1 MGEENTRGDNAAY
14 NREDA
19 AHAGWVTTQVAA
31 RSLAISPRTV
41 RWHIEQGHIE
51 AKPQGEGVKRSWL
64 VSIESLQAF
73 RDARQRQGQSP
84 GGFREAQKSADIAAQ
99 PPGNAIR
106 ELADRLV
113 EEASRASEFRVRLE
127 ISEKAAS
134 TLREELAEERRRREE
149 AERERNDLRQELYAL
164 REATEASETF
174 EGELETAEL
183 QPAPSGPQT
192 LQDGSPRGGLSDDGD
207 ETTEAPE
214 AFKRLSVWVYGLG
227 LILTGMTGFLMQLG
241 LGYQIFQRLGLGLPN
256 DVVFRYGA
264 GWGLPLLLPIIFGY
278 QVGRKPRGN
287 NFWRH
292 VGITALLAALASFLP
307 WAILIVPQT
316 GPGLLTSNEV
326 STIFFKAT
334 QMWLPVGLAFLSS
347 ALIGNARRRRV
358 AGPTPSTG
366 FASKQWSPLTLT
378 LIGIAGNILAVAIT
392 GIFAL
397 TGT

>member
-1 MGEENTRGDNAAY
+1 VGEDNTRGDNAAS

-51 AKPQGEGVKRSWL
+51 AKPQGEGVRRSWL
-64 VSIESLQAF
+64 VSIDSLQAF

-84 GGFREAQKSADIAAQ
+84 GGFREAQKGADIAAQ
-99 PPGNAIR
+99 PPGNPIR

-149 AERERNDLRQELYAL
+149 AERERNYLRQELYAL
-164 REATEASETF
+164 REATEGSETV
-174 EGELETAEL
+174 EGEPERAEP
-183 QPAPSGPQT
+183 QPAASGPQT
-192 LQDGSPRGGLSDDGD
+192 LQDRS
-207 ETTEAPE
+207 
-214 AFKRLSVWVYGLG
+214 KRLSVWVYGLG
-227 LILTGMTGFLMQLG
+227 VILTGLTGFLMQLG

-264 GWGLPLLLPIIFGY
+264 GWGLPLLLPLIFGY
-278 QVGRKPRGN
+278 LVGRKPRGN

-292 VGITALLAALASFLP
+292 VGITALLAALVSFLP

-316 GPGLLTSNEV
+316 ETGLLTSNEV
-326 STIFFKAT
+326 STIFFEAT

-358 AGPTPSTG
+358 TGPTP
-366 FASKQWSPLTLT
+366 
-378 LIGIAGNILAVAIT
+378 
-392 GIFAL
+392 
-397 TGT
+397 

>member
-1 MGEENTRGDNAAY
+1 VGEDNTRGDNAAS

-19 AHAGWVTTQVAA
+19 ARAGWVTTQVAA

-51 AKPQGEGVKRSWL
+51 AKPQGEGVRRSWL
-64 VSIESLQAF
+64 VSIDSLQAF
-73 RDARQRQGQSP
+73 RDARQQQGQSP

-99 PPGNAIR
+99 PLGNPIR

-149 AERERNDLRQELYAL
+149 AERERNDLRQDLYAL
-164 REATEASETF
+164 REVTAASETL
-174 EGELETAEL
+174 EGERETAEL
-183 QPAPSGPQT
+183 RPVASGAQSLRDRSPG
-192 LQDGSPRGGLSDDGD
+192 GS
-207 ETTEAPE
+207 
-214 AFKRLSVWVYGLG
+214 KRLSVWVYGLG
-227 LILTGMTGFLMQLG
+227 VVLTGMTGLLMQLG
-241 LGYQIFQRLGLGLPN
+241 LGYQIFQRSGLGLPN

-278 QVGRKPRGN
+278 LVGRKPRGN

-292 VGITALLAALASFLP
+292 VGITALLAALVSFLP
-307 WAILIVPQT
+307 WAILIVPPT
-316 GPGLLTSNEV
+316 GTGLLTSNEV
-326 STIFFKAT
+326 SKIFFEAT

-358 AGPTPSTG
+358 AGPTP
-366 FASKQWSPLTLT
+366 
-378 LIGIAGNILAVAIT
+378 
-392 GIFAL
+392 
-397 TGT
+397 

>member
-1 MGEENTRGDNAAY
+1 VGEDNTRGDNAAS

-64 VSIESLQAF
+64 VSIDSLQAF

-99 PPGNAIR
+99 LPGNPIR

-113 EEASRASEFRVRLE
+113 EEASKASEFRVRLE

-149 AERERNDLRQELYAL
+149 AERDRNDLRQELYAL
-164 REATEASETF
+164 REATEASETV
-174 EGELETAEL
+174 ELRPVA
-183 QPAPSGPQT
+183 SGPQS
-192 LQDGSPRGGLSDDGD
+192 LQDRSPRGGLSDDGD
-207 ETTEAPE
+207 TTTEAPD
-214 AFKRLSVWVYGLG
+214 AFKRLSAWGYGLG
-227 LILTGMTGFLMQLG
+227 VILTGMTGFLIQLG

-287 NFWRH
+287 TFWRH
-292 VGITALLAALASFLP
+292 VGITALLVALVSFLP
-307 WAILIVPQT
+307 WAILRVTQT
-316 GPGLLTSNEV
+316 GTGLLTSDEV
-326 STIFFKAT
+326 STIFFEAT
-334 QMWLPVGLAFLSS
+334 QMWLPVGLAFLLS
-347 ALIGNARRRRV
+347 AVIGNARRRRV
-358 AGPTPSTG
+358 AGPTP
-366 FASKQWSPLTLT
+366 
-378 LIGIAGNILAVAIT
+378 
-392 GIFAL
+392 
-397 TGT
+397 

>member
-1 MGEENTRGDNAAY
+1 MGEENTRGDNAAS

-51 AKPQGEGVKRSWL
+51 AKPQGEGVRRSWL
-64 VSIESLQAF
+64 VSIDSLQAF
-73 RDARQRQGQSP
+73 RDARQRQEQSP
-84 GGFREAQKSADIAAQ
+84 GGFRETQKSADIAAQ
-99 PPGNAIR
+99 TPGNPIR

-149 AERERNDLRQELYAL
+149 AERERNDLRQDLYAL
-164 REATEASETF
+164 REVTAASETL
-174 EGELETAEL
+174 EGERETAEL
-183 QPAPSGPQT
+183 RPVASGAQSLRDRSPG
-192 LQDGSPRGGLSDDGD
+192 GS
-207 ETTEAPE
+207 
-214 AFKRLSVWVYGLG
+214 KRLSVWVYGLG
-227 LILTGMTGFLMQLG
+227 VVLTGMTGFLMQLG
-241 LGYQIFQRLGLGLPN
+241 LGYQIFQRSGLGLPN
-256 DVVFRYGA
+256 DVVFRYGV

-278 QVGRKPRGN
+278 LVGRKPRGN

-292 VGITALLAALASFLP
+292 VGITALLAALVSFLP

-316 GPGLLTSNEV
+316 GTGLLTSNEV

-358 AGPTPSTG
+358 TGSTP
-366 FASKQWSPLTLT
+366 
-378 LIGIAGNILAVAIT
+378 
-392 GIFAL
+392 
-397 TGT
+397 

>member
-1 MGEENTRGDNAAY
+1 VGEDNTRGDNAAS

-51 AKPQGEGVKRSWL
+51 AKPQGEGVRRSWL
-64 VSIESLQAF
+64 VSIDSLQAF
-73 RDARQRQGQSP
+73 RDARQQQGQSP

-99 PPGNAIR
+99 PLGNPIR

-149 AERERNDLRQELYAL
+149 AERERNYLRQELYAL
-164 REATEASETF
+164 REATEGSETV
-174 EGELETAEL
+174 EGEPERAEP
-183 QPAPSGPQT
+183 QPAASGPQT
-192 LQDGSPRGGLSDDGD
+192 LQDRS
-207 ETTEAPE
+207 
-214 AFKRLSVWVYGLG
+214 KRLSVWVYGLG
-227 LILTGMTGFLMQLG
+227 VILTGLTGFLMQLG

-292 VGITALLAALASFLP
+292 VGITALLAALVSFLP

-316 GPGLLTSNEV
+316 ETGLLTSNEV
-326 STIFFKAT
+326 STIFFEAT

-358 AGPTPSTG
+358 AGPTP
-366 FASKQWSPLTLT
+366 
-378 LIGIAGNILAVAIT
+378 
-392 GIFAL
+392 
-397 TGT
+397 

>member
-1 MGEENTRGDNAAY
+1 VGEGNTRGDNAAS

-51 AKPQGEGVKRSWL
+51 AKAQGEGVRRSWL
-64 VSIESLQAF
+64 VSIDSLQAF
-73 RDARQRQGQSP
+73 RDARQRQDQSP
-84 GGFREAQKSADIAAQ
+84 GGFREEQKSADIAAQ
-99 PPGNAIR
+99 SPGNPIR

-113 EEASRASEFRVRLE
+113 EEASRAAEFRVRLE

-149 AERERNDLRQELYAL
+149 AERERNDLRQELYAF
-164 REATEASETF
+164 REATETSETVV
-174 EGELETAEL
+174 G
-183 QPAPSGPQT
+183 
-192 LQDGSPRGGLSDDGD
+192 GSERA
-207 ETTEAPE
+207 EAPD

-227 LILTGMTGFLMQLG
+227 VILTGITGFLMQLG

-278 QVGRKPRGN
+278 QVGRKPRSN

-292 VGITALLAALASFLP
+292 VGITALLAALVSFLP

-316 GPGLLTSNEV
+316 GSGPLTSNDV

-347 ALIGNARRRRV
+347 ALIGNSRRRRV
-358 AGPTPSTG
+358 AGPT
-366 FASKQWSPLTLT
+366 Q
-378 LIGIAGNILAVAIT
+378 
-392 GIFAL
+392 
-397 TGT
+397 

>member
-1 MGEENTRGDNAAY
+1 VGEDNTRGDNAAS

-51 AKPQGEGVKRSWL
+51 AKPQGEGVRRSWL
-64 VSIESLQAF
+64 VSIDSLQAF
-73 RDARQRQGQSP
+73 RDARQQQGQSP

-99 PPGNAIR
+99 PLGNPIR

-149 AERERNDLRQELYAL
+149 AERERNDLRQDLYAL
-164 REATEASETF
+164 REVTAASETL
-174 EGELETAEL
+174 EGERETAEL
-183 QPAPSGPQT
+183 RPVASGAQSLRDRSPG
-192 LQDGSPRGGLSDDGD
+192 GS
-207 ETTEAPE
+207 
-214 AFKRLSVWVYGLG
+214 KRLSVWVYGLG
-227 LILTGMTGFLMQLG
+227 VVLTGMTGLLMQLG
-241 LGYQIFQRLGLGLPN
+241 LGYQIFQRSGLGLPN

-278 QVGRKPRGN
+278 LVGRKPRGN

-292 VGITALLAALASFLP
+292 VGITALLAALVSFLP

-316 GPGLLTSNEV
+316 GTGLLTSNEV
-326 STIFFKAT
+326 STIFFEAT

-358 AGPTPSTG
+358 AGPTP
-366 FASKQWSPLTLT
+366 
-378 LIGIAGNILAVAIT
+378 
-392 GIFAL
+392 
-397 TGT
+397 

>member
-1 MGEENTRGDNAAY
+1 VGEDNTRGDNAAS

-19 AHAGWVTTQVAA
+19 ARAGWVTTQVAA

-51 AKPQGEGVKRSWL
+51 AKPQGEGVRRSWL
-64 VSIESLQAF
+64 VSIDSLQAF

-84 GGFREAQKSADIAAQ
+84 GGFRGAQRSADIAAQ
-99 PPGNAIR
+99 LPGNPIR

-134 TLREELAEERRRREE
+134 TLREELAEERRGREE
-149 AERERNDLRQELYAL
+149 TERERNDLRQELYAL
-164 REATEASETF
+164 REATEASEAV
-174 EGELETAEL
+174 EGEPERAEPQPTA
-183 QPAPSGPQT
+183 S
-192 LQDGSPRGGLSDDGD
+192 GD
-207 ETTEAPE
+207 ETTEAPD

-227 LILTGMTGFLMQLG
+227 VILTGMTGFLMQLG

-278 QVGRKPRGN
+278 QVGRKPRGD

-292 VGITALLAALASFLP
+292 VGITALLAALVSFLP

-316 GPGLLTSNEV
+316 GTGLLTSNEV
-326 STIFFKAT
+326 STIFFEAT
-334 QMWLPVGLAFLSS
+334 RMWLPVGLAFLSS

-358 AGPTPSTG
+358 TGPTP
-366 FASKQWSPLTLT
+366 
-378 LIGIAGNILAVAIT
+378 
-392 GIFAL
+392 
-397 TGT
+397 

>member
-1 MGEENTRGDNAAY
+1 
-14 NREDA
+14 
-19 AHAGWVTTQVAA
+19 
-31 RSLAISPRTV
+31 V
-41 RWHIEQGHIE
+41 R
-51 AKPQGEGVKRSWL
+51 RSWL
-64 VSIESLQAF
+64 VSIDSLQAF

-99 PPGNAIR
+99 PLGNPIR

-149 AERERNDLRQELYAL
+149 AERERNYLHQELYAL
-164 REATEASETF
+164 REATEGSETV
-174 EGELETAEL
+174 EGEPERAEP
-183 QPAPSGPQT
+183 QPAASGPQT
-192 LQDGSPRGGLSDDGD
+192 LQDRS
-207 ETTEAPE
+207 
-214 AFKRLSVWVYGLG
+214 KRLSVWVYGLG
-227 LILTGMTGFLMQLG
+227 VILTGLTGFLMQLG

-292 VGITALLAALASFLP
+292 VGITALLAALVSFLP

-316 GPGLLTSNEV
+316 ETGLLTSNEV
-326 STIFFKAT
+326 STIFFEAT

-358 AGPTPSTG
+358 AGPTP
-366 FASKQWSPLTLT
+366 
-378 LIGIAGNILAVAIT
+378 
-392 GIFAL
+392 
-397 TGT
+397 

>member
-1 MGEENTRGDNAAY
+1 VGEDNTRGDNAAS

-51 AKPQGEGVKRSWL
+51 AKPQGEGVRRSWL
-64 VSIESLQAF
+64 VSIDSLQAF
-73 RDARQRQGQSP
+73 RDARQQQGQSP

-99 PPGNAIR
+99 PLGNPIR

-149 AERERNDLRQELYAL
+149 AERERNYLRQELYAL
-164 REATEASETF
+164 REATEGSETV
-174 EGELETAEL
+174 EGAPERAEP
-183 QPAPSGPQT
+183 QPAASGPQT
-192 LQDGSPRGGLSDDGD
+192 LQDRS
-207 ETTEAPE
+207 
-214 AFKRLSVWVYGLG
+214 KRLSVWVYGLG
-227 LILTGMTGFLMQLG
+227 VILTGLTGFLMQLG

-292 VGITALLAALASFLP
+292 VGITALLAALVSFLP

-316 GPGLLTSNEV
+316 ETGLLTSNEV
-326 STIFFKAT
+326 STIFFEAT

-358 AGPTPSTG
+358 AGPTP
-366 FASKQWSPLTLT
+366 
-378 LIGIAGNILAVAIT
+378 
-392 GIFAL
+392 
-397 TGT
+397 